1 MVLLAKE
8 EEEEELRK
16 IEKAKMDKPRAL
28 DILKV
33 DPEEFQELLKA
44 DKKEEVSL
52 VLLCDIIF
60 RVDFCDRRR
69 EKNFQSC
76 RADSD
81 DDYDQ
86 IANSFTGT
94 FQG

>member
-1 MVLLAKE
+1 MGLLAKE

-44 DKKEEVSL
+44 DKKEEVCL
-52 VLLCDIIF
+52 NGV
-60 RVDFCDRRR
+60 
-69 EKNFQSC
+69 
-76 RADSD
+76 AM
-81 DDYDQ
+81 
-86 IANSFTGT
+86 
-94 FQG
+94 